1 MQYQTWGG
9 IQPGTYDVLAA
20 IFPSKATRPTKAVFY
35 PQAVTVADTDVTFD
49 IDLADAIPLDNY
61 KFSVK
66 GLQNIKSTWNLA
78 TANDLTMYSK
88 DSAGT
93 ATSFTYSA
101 FPIGYVSETGY
112 WLHTHALAD
121 GCDYSLSATVK
132 TPGNY
137 QVSAPPCASI
147 SFETKDGLPS
157 LSWNYATPYQADII
171 GVFFE
176 QGRVFSDTGEG
187 PGYGLGT
194 GFFGDFP
201 TMTSYTLEDFSGLP
215 GWKAEWSPKN
225 EATKYGLYN
234 ESREPFADGNL
245 YTSVDAE
252 GEFRP

>member
-1 MQYQTWGG
+1 M
-9 IQPGTYDVLAA
+9 
-20 IFPSKATRPTKAVFY
+20 FY

-49 IDLADAIPLDNY
+49 IDLADAVTLDSY

-66 GLQNIKSTWNLA
+66 GLQNIESIWHTATGNGLTMYDRDSPSLA
-78 TANDLTMYSK
+78 TA
-88 DSAGT
+88 
-93 ATSFTYSA
+93 FTYSA
-101 FPIGYVSETGY
+101 FPMGYIPETSYGLY
-112 WLHTHALAD
+112 THALAN
-121 GCDYSLSATVK
+121 GCDYDLATNFK

-137 QVSAPPCASI
+137 QISVPPCATTT
-147 SFETKDGLPS
+147 FETKNGLPS
-157 LSWNYATPYQADII
+157 LSWIYATPYQSDMM
-171 GVFFE
+171 GVYFE

-187 PGYGLGT
+187 SGYGFGA

-201 TMTSYTLEDFSGLP
+201 NMTSYTLEDFSGLP

-252 GEFRP
+252 GEFRPQ